1 MAKKK
6 PVDVDQLLNRSLHII
21 QDEVEKIEKK
31 QFSTLLD
38 PKVSD
43 TLDSFIRTLLQV
55 KKEERQSA
63 MQDDIQKLSDKD
75 LTALAQQA
83 LQFMGDKK

>member
-21 QDEVEKIEKK
+21 QDEIEKIEKK

-43 TLDSFIRTLLQV
+43 TLDGFIRTLLQV